1 MQVYVFLEMLTRG
14 IVIETKAINSHYK
27 VVFIYSKQ
35 INRDIFLL
43 RFARITQNAT
53 CSCSLKA
60 LQRGL
65 RQF

>member
-1 MQVYVFLEMLTRG
+1 MQIYVLLEMLTRG

-43 RFARITQNAT
+43 RFVRITQMQPVHAASRHCVNFEV
-53 CSCSLKA
+53 S
-60 LQRGL
+60 
-65 RQF
+65 